1 MGVEKWFKKRT
12 FRHQDFGNIPK
23 LIELKK
29 AQDLTISVCLPTL
42 NSGKTLDLI
51 LRTLK
56 EILVEEYP
64 LIDEL
69 AIVDSH
75 STDNTVAIAERHG
88 VKVFFDDEYL
98 TNLPPASGKGEA
110 LWKSLFCLKGDI
122 VAWLDSDIK
131 NIHPRFAYG
140 TLGPLLTDETIGYVK
155 GFYQRPLK
163 TAGLTRQTGGGRVTE
178 IFARPFLNL
187 FYPEL
192 SGLIQP
198 LSGEYAGR
206 REILESVPFF
216 TGYGVETGLLID
228 ILNKFSLDTI
238 AQVNLETRIH
248 ANQSLK
254 ALGRMSFGVM
264 QAAFSRLNSDGKIAL
279 KMEMNQVMKLIK
291 QVADSDEYYL
301 EDREVKV
308 LERPPMRG
316 IEEYREKRKMKAK

>member
-1 MGVEKWFKKRT
+1 MNVSKWLKRRT
-12 FRHQDFGNIPK
+12 FRHQDFANIPK

-29 AQDLTISVCLPTL
+29 EQGLTISVCLPTL

-56 EILVEEYP
+56 EILVEEYS

-69 AIVDSH
+69 AIVDSR
-75 STDNTVAIAERHG
+75 STDNTVAIAEKYG
-88 VKVFFDDEYL
+88 VKVLFDDEHL
-98 TNLPPASGKGEA
+98 TNLPSASGKGEA
-110 LWKSLFCLKGDI
+110 LWKSLYCLEGDI
-122 VAWLDSDIK
+122 IAWLDSDIK

-140 TLGPLLTDETIGYVK
+140 TIGPLLNDKTIGYVK

-228 ILNKFSLDTI
+228 ILNKFGLDTI
-238 AQVNLETRIH
+238 AQVNLETRVH
-248 ANQSLK
+248 TNQSLK
-254 ALGRMSFGVM
+254 ALGRMSFAVM
-264 QAAFSRLNSDGKIAL
+264 QAGFTRLASDGKIEL
-279 KMEMNQVMKLIK
+279 KTEMNRVMHLIK
-291 QVADSDEYYL
+291 QSADDEEYYL
-301 EDREVKV
+301 ADWEKRVV
-308 LERPPMRG
+308 ERPPIKG
-316 IEEYREKRKMKAK
+316 IKEYRQKRKMKAR